1 MKRTKRFLAS
11 FLCLLMILT
20 ASPFS
25 AFAAESSTGTDPNNP
40 EITCTFDIVG
50 HSKIIVS
57 GTGEFSGYVSI
68 DGVEYDIQDLSMTY
82 RELYIEEGITS
93 LGYAMF
99 NNTDFEYIYVPNSLE
114 EASYDNIVFGYCYN
128 LKSVHLP
135 SGLKKVNDSM
145 FRECQ
150 LLSGVDIPDGV
161 TTIGNSAFYACS
173 NLTEIEL
180 PKSVALIGELAFYGC
195 SNLTKVNLPEG
206 LQIIRGNA
214 FASCPL
220 SGSLVLPKSLRAI
233 GNSAFAGTDITELTV
248 SGDIENTGTKIFN
261 NSLLTS
267 VNFTQDVTKIPNN
280 LFQNAYDLKTVEF
293 TDNITEIG
301 ANAFESSGLT
311 QIVFPKNLQSIG
323 EEAFYKCSSLASIT
337 LNDSLASIGDSAF
350 ESTGL
355 NEVYIPADVTLGK
368 DCFASNPISTVT
380 FAPGRKTVG
389 GFAGC
394 SSLENVVIPD
404 GVQSID
410 ERAFYNCRGIFD
422 IEIPDSVTEIGNY
435 AFYGCTYLENVKLS
449 ENLTSI
455 GNYAF
460 NQCKAITS
468 IDLPDSLTSIGNYAF
483 YKCTGLTDVVLPKN
497 LVSIGISAFGFTKI
511 KEVTI
516 PASLE
521 TTDVSGVFENT
532 PLEKVV
538 LPEGLTSVPDS
549 MFDGCD
555 SLTTVVFP
563 ESLTSIGAY
572 AFRNTALAS
581 VVFPENLETI
591 GSFAFANCDSLSE
604 IVFNNNLKSVGESAF
619 ERTAIKEINI
629 PAGVD
634 FAQNSFSGSK
644 LEKVTFAPGVKSVSG
659 FSECDYLVSVEI
671 PEGVEEIS
679 AYAFA
684 NCFSLSSV
692 TLPDSLVTIGESAFD
707 TCQALENIELPKN
720 LKVIGDSAFYQSCL
734 NSLELPEGIESI
746 GTGAFYETPIT
757 GVVNV
762 HGAVLAP
769 SAFANSTLTGVVFE
783 TNGETLTIPERAFYN
798 CTNLQS
804 VQLPENVKVTAGP
817 YAFAQCAALSD
828 INLENMVKAD
838 DHSFYQCSSLA
849 QIKLE
854 ALTEIGAYAFSQ
866 SGLKSVTVPATVT
879 KMGDYAFASCKSL
892 NYVNV
897 KCSKIG
903 NYAFADCSSVND
915 YYLSSSIK
923 SIPSYSIASV
933 KLNNSYIYLRTCTI
947 HARYGSYAISFAKS
961 KTIPYEELLIDD
973 ETQLPESYIGGKC
986 GDGTWAYDV
995 SENTL
1000 YIYAKNPTTTYVT
1013 ESGENWSPNTVN
1025 IKRVVFS
1032 DEVVNISARMFENYS
1047 ELESIS
1053 FGKNV
1058 TTIGDQAFEDCTS
1071 LKKIEGGSG
1080 VKTIG
1085 TSSFSGCVALTEPF
1099 LPASLETVGVQA
1111 FYGCKGFKSIIIPD
1125 NVKTLSSKCFMDCT
1139 NVTGIEIGSGVTT
1152 IPSYCFANSS
1162 SLKDITFSENL
1173 QFIGERAF
1181 ENAIKLIFINI
1192 PDSVTTIGAYAF
1204 NNCLNVEKI
1213 TLGSSVSDIR
1223 DYAFND
1229 CVNCYELNL
1238 NSVIRSLPNADYT
1251 RYHIEYYCGLKP
1263 IIPSSGMQYKPSY
1276 NSFTNIGENTTGL
1289 TVNIGDNVQS
1299 LSLFWLAGQ
1308 TDMLTCVNIGSGV
1321 ASVAFSN
1328 NSSTASTDASQMY
1341 NSQFIGNPNLK
1352 QINVSDDNAYI
1363 YSDGKAVYSKDGGV
1377 LYTIA
1382 PGLDTF
1388 SVNGSV
1394 KTIGSY
1400 AFAGNAA
1407 LKKITFEE
1415 GVTSIANHAFL
1426 CCDSL
1431 KYITLPKTLT
1441 SIDSYA
1447 FENCAALR
1455 NVEIPDNVVLLGSYA
1470 FKDCSQLA
1478 AVILPDDIQMI
1489 DAYTFVNCTSLTGIV
1504 IPNSVNEIRQGAFK
1518 GCTALEEVYIGS
1530 QNLEFVSSSSDKTF
1544 IFSNCGNVEMYTM
1557 AGSDASVY
1565 AKECNIPCHA
1575 YTDEYTFADLCAM
1588 KLDIFA
1594 GYVGFCTE
1602 GHGDIEWLTVYEAD
1616 CENDGYEIGVC
1627 EYCSEILDERHISA
1641 CGHDYQTTRIEP
1653 TETTDGAEITTCEN
1667 CGKSYCKTIPNL
1679 SGTQFDETHTVSGTV
1694 VIAVDSTAES
1704 GRNSAIGADI
1714 VIDGY
1719 TVATTDDDGN
1729 FSFELKSGTYEA
1741 TVHYPYGFDR
1751 QIFIIV
1757 SDSDIHC
1764 GSIPI
1769 IGCDW
1774 NKDGR
1779 VDDADYTMFKLVFK
1793 SHVGTPSYL
1802 DYVDMNHDG
1811 YINARDMVLLE
1822 RCMGVDKN
1830 NFVYPT
1836 LAFNK

>member
-1 MKRTKRFLAS
+1 
-11 FLCLLMILT
+11 MILT
-20 ASPFS
+20 ASPFY

-40 EITCTFDIVG
+40 NITCTFDIVG

-57 GTGEFSGYVSI
+57 GTGEFSGYVNI
-68 DGVEYDIQDLSMTY
+68 DDVVYDIQDLSMTY

-99 NNTDFEYIYVPNSLE
+99 NNTDFEYVYVPNSLE

-135 SGLKKVNDSM
+135 SGLNKINDGM

-150 LLSGVDIPDGV
+150 LLTGVDIPNGV
-161 TTIGNSAFYACS
+161 TSIGNSAFYACP
-173 NLTEIEL
+173 NLTEVEIPENVT
-180 PKSVALIGELAFYGC
+180 SIGELAFYAC

-206 LQIIRGNA
+206 LETIGTNA

-220 SGSLVLPKSLRAI
+220 TGSLVLPKSLKTI
-233 GNSAFAGTDITELTV
+233 GNSSFAGIDVTELTV
-248 SGDIENTGTKIFN
+248 SGNIEKAGTKVFN
-261 NSLLTS
+261 NSSIES
-267 VNFTQDVTKIPNN
+267 VNFTQDVTKIPDN
-280 LFQNAYDLKTVEF
+280 LYQNAYNLKTVEF

-301 ANAFESSGLT
+301 ANAFQSSGLT

-323 EEAFYKCSSLASIT
+323 EEAFYKCSSLSSIT
-337 LNDSLASIGDSAF
+337 LNDSLVSIGDSAF
-350 ESTGL
+350 KSTGL

-389 GFAGC
+389 GFSGC

-422 IEIPDSVTEIGNY
+422 IEIPDSVTEIGAS

-460 NQCKAITS
+460 NQCKALTA

-483 YKCTGLTDVVLPKN
+483 YKCTGLTDVTLPKN
-497 LVSIGISAFGFTKI
+497 LSSIGSNAFGFTKI
-511 KEVTI
+511 KEITI
-516 PASLE
+516 PASLDI
-521 TTDVSGVFENT
+521 TDASGIFLNT
-532 PLEKVV
+532 PLEKAVFS
-538 LPEGLTSVPDS
+538 EGVKSIPDS
-549 MFDGCD
+549 MFEGCD
-555 SLTTVVFP
+555 SLAEVVFP
-563 ESLTSIGAY
+563 DSLTSIGAY
-572 AFRNTALAS
+572 AFGNTALTR
-581 VVFPENLETI
+581 VVLPENVETI
-591 GSFAFANCDSLSE
+591 GDSAFAHCDSLSE
-604 IVFNNNLKSVGESAF
+604 IVFNDNLKSVGESAF
-619 ERTAIKEINI
+619 ELTAIKEVNV
-629 PAGVD
+629 PAGVE
-634 FAQNSFSGSK
+634 FAQDAFCGSEV
-644 LEKVTFAPGVKSVSG
+644 EKITFEPGVKAVSG
-659 FSECDYLVSVEI
+659 FSGCDYLVSVEI
-671 PEGVEEIS
+671 PDGVEEIS
-679 AYAFA
+679 PYAFA

-720 LKVIGDSAFYQSCL
+720 LKVIGDSAFYQSYL
-734 NSLELPEGIESI
+734 VALDLPEGIESI
-746 GTGAFYETPIT
+746 GTGAFYKTPLE

-762 HGAVLAP
+762 HGASIGA
-769 SAFANSTLTGVVFE
+769 SAFAGSTLGGVVFE
-783 TNGETLTIPERAFYN
+783 SSGENYTVPERAFYN
-798 CTNLQS
+798 CPNLKS
-804 VQLPENVKVTAGP
+804 VQLPENAKVKVGP
-817 YAFAQCAALSD
+817 YAFAQCASLAD
-828 INLENMVKAD
+828 INLENMVTAD
-838 DHSFYQCSSLA
+838 EYSFYQCSSLA
-849 QIKLE
+849 QIKFE
-854 ALTEIGAYAFSQ
+854 ALTEIGDYAFSQ
-866 SGLKSVTVPATVT
+866 SGLKSVTLPKTVT
-879 KMGDYAFASCKSL
+879 EMGYNTFSDCKSL
-892 NYVNV
+892 TYVNV
-897 KCSKIG
+897 KCDEVG
-903 NYAFADCSSVND
+903 WYAFSDCTSVSD
-915 YYLSSSIK
+915 YYFTSNVDY
-923 SIPSYSIASV
+923 IPRYSIASTKINKNFV
-933 KLNNSYIYLRTCTI
+933 YLRTCTI
-947 HARYGSYAISFAKS
+947 HARYGSYAINFAKVN
-961 KTIPYEELLIDD
+961 KIPYEELLIDD

-986 GDGTWAYDV
+986 GDGTWAYDAN
-995 SENTL
+995 EKTL
-1000 YIYAKNPTTTYVT
+1000 YIYAKNPSTTYVT
-1013 ESGENWSPNTVN
+1013 ESGENWSPNTAEV
-1025 IKRVVFS
+1025 KRIVFS
-1032 DEVVNISARMFENYS
+1032 DEVVKIGARMYENFS

-1058 TTIGDQAFEDCTS
+1058 TTIGDQAFEDCVS
-1071 LKKIEGGSG
+1071 LKTIEGGSG
-1080 VKTIG
+1080 VKTLG
-1085 TSSFSGCVALTEPF
+1085 TSSFSGCVSLTEPF
-1099 LPASLETVGVQA
+1099 LPSSLETVGVQA

-1125 NVKTLSSKCFMDCT
+1125 NVKTLSSKCFMDCS
-1139 NVTGIEIGSGVTT
+1139 NVTGIEIGSGITE

-1173 QFIGERAF
+1173 VSIGERAF

-1192 PDSVTTIGAYAF
+1192 PDGVTTIGAYAF

-1213 TLGSSVSDIR
+1213 TLGASVSDVR

-1238 NSVIRSLPNADYT
+1238 NSVIRSLPNANYT
-1251 RYHIEYYCGLKP
+1251 RYHIEYFCGLEP
-1263 IIPSSGMQYKPSY
+1263 IVPGSGVQYKSNY
-1276 NSFTNIGENTTGL
+1276 NSFKNIGENTTGL
-1289 TVNIGDNVQS
+1289 TVNIGDNVKS
-1299 LSLFWLAGQ
+1299 LSLFWMAGQ

-1321 ASVAFSN
+1321 SSVAFSN
-1328 NSSTASTDASQMY
+1328 NSATGNTDASQMY

-1352 QINVSDDNAYI
+1352 SINVSEDNAYI
-1363 YSDGKAVYSKDGGV
+1363 YSDGNAIYSKDGGV

-1388 SVNGSV
+1388 SVNANV

-1415 GVTSIANHAFL
+1415 GVTSIANHAFM
-1426 CCDSL
+1426 CCNSL

-1441 SIDSYA
+1441 SIDAYA
-1447 FENCAALR
+1447 FESCAALR
-1455 NVEIPDNVVLLGSYA
+1455 NVELPDNVVLIGSYA

-1478 AVILPDDIQMI
+1478 AVILPDNIQML
-1489 DAYTFVNCTSLTGIV
+1489 DAYTFLNCESLTGIV
-1504 IPNSVNEIRQGAFK
+1504 IPNSVNEIRQGVFK
-1518 GCTALEEVYIGS
+1518 NCQALEEVYIGAQS
-1530 QNLEFVSSSSDKTF
+1530 IDFVSSSSDKTF
-1544 IFSNCGNVEMYTM
+1544 VFSNCGNVEIYTM

-1565 AKECNIPCHA
+1565 AKECNLVCHE
-1575 YTDEYTFADLCAM
+1575 YTDKYTFADLCAM

-1602 GHGDIEWLTVYEAD
+1602 GHGDIEWLMVYEAD

-1641 CGHDYQTTRIEP
+1641 CGHDYEVTKIDA
-1653 TETTDGAEITTCEN
+1653 TETTDGAEITTCKN
-1667 CGKSYCKTIPNL
+1667 CGKSFCKTIPNL
-1679 SGTQFDETHTVSGTV
+1679 SGTHFDETHTVSGTV
-1694 VIAVDSTAES
+1694 VIAVDSTAET

-1719 TVATTDDDGN
+1719 TVATTDDNGN

-1741 TVHYPYGFDR
+1741 TVHYAYGFDR
-1751 QIFIIV
+1751 EIFIIV
-1757 SDSDIHC
+1757 SDSDVHC

-1774 NKDGR
+1774 NRDGK

-1793 SHVGTPSYL
+1793 SHIGSPSYL

-1830 NFVYPT
+1830 DFVYPT

>member
-1 MKRTKRFLAS
+1 MKRAKRFLAS
-11 FLCLLMILT
+11 FLCLMMILT
-20 ASPFS
+20 ASPLS

-40 EITCTFDIVG
+40 DITCTFDIVG
-50 HSKIIVS
+50 HSKMIVS
-57 GTGEFSGYVSI
+57 GTGEFSGYISI
-68 DGVEYDIQDLSMTY
+68 DGEEYDVQDLSMTY

-99 NNTDFEYIYVPNSLE
+99 NNTDFEYVYVPNSLE

-135 SGLKKVNDSM
+135 SGLKKINDSM

-161 TTIGNSAFYACS
+161 TSIGNSAFFRCS
-173 NLTEIEL
+173 NLMEVEI
-180 PKSVALIGELAFYGC
+180 PKSVALIDELAFYC
-195 SNLTKVNLPEG
+195 CTKLTKVNLPEG
-206 LQIIRGNA
+206 LQMIRGNA

-220 SGSLVLPKSLRAI
+220 SSSLVLPKSLRAI

-248 SGDIENTGTKIFN
+248 SGDIENAGTKIFN

-267 VNFTQDVTKIPNN
+267 VKFTQDVTKIPNN
-280 LFQNAYDLKTVEF
+280 LFQNAYDLETVEF

-323 EEAFYKCSSLASIT
+323 EEAFYKCTSLVSIT

-355 NEVYIPADVTLGK
+355 NEVYIPANVTLGK

-389 GFAGC
+389 GFSGC

-404 GVQSID
+404 GVESID

-422 IEIPDSVTEIGNY
+422 IEIPDSVTEIGDY

-449 ENLTSI
+449 ENLVSI

-483 YKCTGLTDVVLPKN
+483 YKCTGLADVTLTKN
-497 LVSIGISAFGFTKI
+497 LTSIGTSAFGFTKI

-521 TTDVSGVFENT
+521 TADVSGVFENT
-532 PLEKVV
+532 PLEKVT
-538 LPEGLTSVPDS
+538 LSEGLTSIPDS

-555 SLTTVVFP
+555 SLASVIFP
-563 ESLTSIGAY
+563 ESLTSIGSY
-572 AFRNTALAS
+572 AFRDTALTN

-591 GSFAFANCDSLSE
+591 GNSAFANCDNLSE
-604 IVFNNNLKSVGESAF
+604 IVFNDNLKSVGESAF
-619 ERTAIKEINI
+619 ECTAIKEINI
-629 PAGVD
+629 PGDVN
-634 FAQNSFSGSK
+634 FAQYAFSGSE
-644 LEKVTFAPGVKSVSG
+644 LEKITFAPGVKAVSG
-659 FSECDYLVSVEI
+659 FSGCDYLVSVEI

-679 AYAFA
+679 PYAFA

-707 TCQALENIELPKN
+707 TCQALENIELPQN
-720 LKVIGDSAFYQSCL
+720 LKVIGDSAFYQSGL
-734 NSLELPEGIESI
+734 TKLELPESVESI
-746 GTGAFYETPIT
+746 GKGAFYETPIT

-762 HGAVLAP
+762 HGAALAP
-769 SAFANSTLTGVVFE
+769 SAFANSTLTGVIFE
-783 TNGETLTIPERAFYN
+783 GNGETLTIPERAFYN

-804 VQLPENVKVTAGP
+804 VQLPENVKVTVGP

-828 INLENMVKAD
+828 INLENMALAD
-838 DHSFYQCSSLA
+838 EYSFYKCSSLA

-854 ALTEIGAYAFSQ
+854 ALTEIGKYAFSQ
-866 SGLKSVTVPATVT
+866 SGLKSVTVPETVA
-879 KMGDYAFASCKSL
+879 KMGDYAFSSCKSL
-892 NYVNV
+892 NYVNI
-897 KCSKIG
+897 KCSLIG
-903 NYAFADCSSVND
+903 NYAFADCTSVHD
-915 YYLSSSIK
+915 YYISSKIK
-923 SIPSYSIASV
+923 SIPSYSIAST
-933 KLNNSYIYLRTCTI
+933 KLNNSYIYLLTCTI

-961 KTIPYEELLIDD
+961 YKIPYEELLIDD
-973 ETQLPESYIGGKC
+973 ETQLPESYIGGQC

-1000 YIYAKNPTTTYVT
+1000 YIFAKNPQNTYVT
-1013 ESGENWSPNTVN
+1013 ESGEKWSPNTVSV
-1025 IKRVVFS
+1025 KRIVFS
-1032 DEVVNISARMFENYS
+1032 NEVVNIPARMFENFS
-1047 ELESIS
+1047 ELESVS
-1053 FGKNV
+1053 FADSV
-1058 TTIGDQAFEDCTS
+1058 TAIGNQAFENCTS
-1071 LKKIEGGSG
+1071 LKKIEGGNG

-1085 TSSFSGCVALTEPF
+1085 TRSFSGCVSLPEPF
-1099 LPASLETVGVQA
+1099 LPRSLETVGTEA
-1111 FYGCKGFKSIIIPD
+1111 FYGCKAFRSIIIPD
-1125 NVKTLSSKCFMDCT
+1125 NVKTLSPKCFMDCT
-1139 NVTGIEIGSGVTT
+1139 NVTGIEIGSGITF
-1152 IPSYCFANSS
+1152 IPNYCFANSS
-1162 SLKDITFSENL
+1162 SLKDITFPDGLVS
-1173 QFIGERAF
+1173 IGDRAF

-1213 TLGSSVSDIR
+1213 TLGASVSDVR

-1229 CVNCYELNL
+1229 CVNCYELNI
-1238 NSVIRSLPNADYT
+1238 NSVIRQLPNADYT
-1251 RYHIEYYCGLKP
+1251 RYHIEYYCGLNP
-1263 IIPSSGMQYKPSY
+1263 VIPGSGVQYKSYY

-1289 TVNIGDNVQS
+1289 TVNIGDNVQE
-1299 LSLFWLAGQ
+1299 LSLFWIAGQ
-1308 TDMLTCVNIGSGV
+1308 TDMLTRVNIGSSV
-1321 ASVAFSN
+1321 SSVAFSN
-1328 NSSTASTDASQMY
+1328 SSSAGNTDASQMY

-1352 QINVSDDNAYI
+1352 TINISEDNAYL
-1363 YSDGKAVYSKDGGV
+1363 YSDGKAIYSKDGAV

-1382 PGLDTF
+1382 SGLDTF
-1388 SVNGSV
+1388 SVNGNV

-1415 GVTSIANHAFL
+1415 GVTTIANHAFL
-1426 CCDSL
+1426 CCNSL
-1431 KYITLPKTLT
+1431 KYITLPETLT
-1441 SIDSYA
+1441 SIDTYA

-1455 NVEIPDNVVLLGSYA
+1455 NVELPDSVVLLGSYA

-1478 AVILPDDIQMI
+1478 AVILPDNIRMI
-1489 DAYTFVNCTSLTGIV
+1489 DKYTFINCKSLTGIV
-1504 IPNSVNEIRQGAFK
+1504 IPDSVNEIRQGAFK
-1518 GCTALEEVYIGS
+1518 GCDALEEVYIGA
-1530 QNLEFVSSSSDKTF
+1530 QNIEFVSTSSDKTF
-1544 IFSNCGNVEMYTM
+1544 IFSNCGKVEMYTM

-1565 AKECNIPCHA
+1565 AKECNIICHE
-1575 YTDEYTFADLCAM
+1575 YTDKYTFADLCAM

-1594 GYVGFCTE
+1594 GYVGFCTD

-1627 EYCSEILDERHISA
+1627 EYCSEILEERHIPA
-1641 CGHDYQTTRIEP
+1641 CGHNYQTTKIEP
-1653 TETTDGAEITTCEN
+1653 TQTTDGAEITTCEN

-1679 SGTQFDETHTVSGTV
+1679 SGTQFDEIHSVSGTV
-1694 VIAVDSTAES
+1694 VIAVDSTAQS

-1714 VIDGY
+1714 IIDGY
-1719 TVATTDDDGN
+1719 TVATTDDNGN
-1729 FSFELKSGTYEA
+1729 FSFELESGTYEA
-1741 TVHYPYGFDR
+1741 TVHYAYGFDR
-1751 QIFIIV
+1751 EIFIIV
-1757 SDSDIHC
+1757 SGSDVNC
-1764 GSIPI
+1764 GSIPV

-1774 NKDGR
+1774 NKDGKI
-1779 VDDADYTMFKLVFK
+1779 DDADYTMFKLVFK
-1793 SHVGTPSYL
+1793 SYVGTPSYL

-1811 YINARDMVLLE
+1811 YINGRDMVLLE
-1822 RCMGVDKN
+1822 RCMGIDKKD
-1830 NFVYPT
+1830 FVYPT

>member
-1 MKRTKRFLAS
+1 MKRIKRFLAS
-11 FLCLLMILT
+11 FLCLMMILT
-20 ASPFS
+20 ASPLS
-25 AFAAESSTGTDPNNP
+25 ALAAESTTGTDPNNSN
-40 EITCTFDIVG
+40 ITCTFDVVG
-50 HSKIIVS
+50 HSKIVVS
-57 GTGEFSGYVSI
+57 GTGEFSGYVNI
-68 DGVEYDIQDLSMTY
+68 DGEEYDIQDLSMTY

-99 NNTDFEYIYVPNSLE
+99 NNTDFEYVYVPNSLE

-135 SGLKKVNDSM
+135 SGLNKINDGM

-150 LLSGVDIPDGV
+150 LLTGVDIPNGV
-161 TTIGNSAFYACS
+161 TSIGNSAFYACPS
-173 NLTEIEL
+173 ITEVEIPENVT
-180 PKSVALIGELAFYGC
+180 SIGELAFYAC

-206 LQIIRGNA
+206 LETIGTNA

-220 SGSLVLPKSLRAI
+220 TGSLVLPKSLKTI
-233 GNSAFAGTDITELTV
+233 GNSSFAGIDVTELTV
-248 SGDIENTGTKIFN
+248 SGNIEKAGTKVFN
-261 NSLLTS
+261 NSSIES
-267 VNFTQDVTKIPNN
+267 VNFTQDVTKIPDN
-280 LFQNAYDLKTVEF
+280 LFQNAYNLKTVEF

-301 ANAFESSGLT
+301 ANAFQSSGLT
-311 QIVFPKNLQSIG
+311 QIVFPENLKSIG
-323 EEAFYKCSSLASIT
+323 EEAFYECTELISIT
-337 LNDSLASIGDSAF
+337 LNDSLASVGDSAF
-350 ESTGL
+350 DSTGL
-355 NEVYIPADVTLGK
+355 NEVYIPAEVTLGE
-368 DCFASNPISTVT
+368 DCFADNPISTVI
-380 FAPGRKTVG
+380 FAPGRKMVG

-404 GVQSID
+404 GVESID
-410 ERAFYNCRGIFD
+410 NRAFYNCRGIFD
-422 IEIPDSVTEIGNY
+422 IEIPDSVTEIGDY

-460 NQCKAITS
+460 NQCKALTA

-483 YKCTGLTDVVLPKN
+483 YKCTGLTDVTLPKN
-497 LVSIGISAFGFTKI
+497 LSSIGSNAFGFTKI
-511 KEVTI
+511 KEITI
-516 PASLE
+516 PASLDI
-521 TTDVSGVFENT
+521 TDASGIFSNT
-532 PLEKVV
+532 PLEKAVFS
-538 LPEGLTSVPDS
+538 EGVKSIPDS
-549 MFDGCD
+549 MFEGCD
-555 SLTTVVFP
+555 SLAEVVFP
-563 ESLTSIGAY
+563 DSLTSIGAY
-572 AFRNTALAS
+572 AFGNTALTR
-581 VVFPENLETI
+581 VVLPENVETI
-591 GSFAFANCDSLSE
+591 GDSAFAHCDSLSE
-604 IVFNNNLKSVGESAF
+604 IVFNDNLKSVGESAF
-619 ERTAIKEINI
+619 ELTAIKEVNV
-629 PAGVD
+629 PAGVE
-634 FAQNSFSGSK
+634 FAQDAFCGSEV
-644 LEKVTFAPGVKSVSG
+644 EKITFEPGVKAVSG
-659 FSECDYLVSVEI
+659 FSGCDYLVSVEI
-671 PEGVEEIS
+671 PDGVEEIS
-679 AYAFA
+679 LYAFA

-720 LKVIGDSAFYQSCL
+720 LKVIGDSAFYQSYL
-734 NSLELPEGIESI
+734 VALDLPEGIESI
-746 GTGAFYETPIT
+746 GTGAFYETPIK

-762 HGAVLAP
+762 HGAELAP

-783 TNGETLTIPERAFYN
+783 TNGEKLTIPERAFYN
-798 CTNLQS
+798 CTELKS
-804 VQLPENVKVTAGP
+804 VQLPENVKVTVGP
-817 YAFAQCAALSD
+817 YAFAQCTALSD
-828 INLENMVKAD
+828 INLENMVTAD
-838 DHSFYQCSSLA
+838 EYSFYQCSSLA
-849 QIKLE
+849 QIKFE
-854 ALTEIGAYAFSQ
+854 ALTEIGDYAFSQ
-866 SGLKSVTVPATVT
+866 SGLKSVTLPKTVT
-879 KMGDYAFASCKSL
+879 EMGYNTFSDCKSL
-892 NYVNV
+892 TYVNV
-897 KCSKIG
+897 KCDEVG
-903 NYAFADCSSVND
+903 WYAFSDCTSVSD
-915 YYLSSSIK
+915 YYFTSNVDY
-923 SIPSYSIASV
+923 IPRYSIASTKINKNFV
-933 KLNNSYIYLRTCTI
+933 YLRTCTI
-947 HARYGSYAISFAKS
+947 HARYGSYAINFAKVN
-961 KTIPYEELLIDD
+961 KIPYEELLIDD

-986 GDGTWAYDV
+986 GDGTWAYDAN
-995 SENTL
+995 EKTL
-1000 YIYAKNPTTTYVT
+1000 YIYAKNPSTTYVT
-1013 ESGENWSPNTVN
+1013 ESGENWSPNTAEV
-1025 IKRVVFS
+1025 KRIVFS
-1032 DEVVNISARMFENYS
+1032 DEVVKIGARMYENFS

-1058 TTIGDQAFEDCTS
+1058 TTIGDQAFEDCVS
-1071 LKKIEGGSG
+1071 LKTIEGGSG

-1085 TSSFSGCVALTEPF
+1085 TRSFSGCTALPEPF
-1099 LPASLETVGVQA
+1099 LPASLETVGVEA

-1125 NVKTLSSKCFMDCT
+1125 NVKTLSSKCFMDCS
-1139 NVTGIEIGSGVTT
+1139 NVTGIEIGSGITE

-1173 QFIGERAF
+1173 VSIGERAF

-1192 PDSVTTIGAYAF
+1192 PDGVTTIGAYAF

-1213 TLGSSVSDIR
+1213 TLGASVSDVR

-1238 NSVIRSLPNADYT
+1238 NSVIRSLPNANYT
-1251 RYHIEYYCGLKP
+1251 RYHIEYFCGLEP
-1263 IIPSSGMQYKPSY
+1263 IVPGSGVQYKSNY
-1276 NSFTNIGENTTGL
+1276 NSFKNIGENTTGL
-1289 TVNIGDNVQS
+1289 TVNIGDNVKS
-1299 LSLFWLAGQ
+1299 LSLFWMAGQ

-1321 ASVAFSN
+1321 SSVAFSN
-1328 NSSTASTDASQMY
+1328 NSATGNTDASQMY

-1352 QINVSDDNAYI
+1352 SINVSEDNAYI
-1363 YSDGKAVYSKDGGV
+1363 YSDGNAIYSKDGGV

-1388 SVNGSV
+1388 SVNANV

-1415 GVTSIANHAFL
+1415 GVTSIANHAFM
-1426 CCDSL
+1426 CCNSL

-1441 SIDSYA
+1441 SIDAYA
-1447 FENCAALR
+1447 FESCAALR
-1455 NVEIPDNVVLLGSYA
+1455 NVELPDNVVLIGSYA

-1478 AVILPDDIQMI
+1478 AVILPDNIQML
-1489 DAYTFVNCTSLTGIV
+1489 DAYTFLNCESLTGIV
-1504 IPNSVNEIRQGAFK
+1504 IPNSVNEIRQGVFK
-1518 GCTALEEVYIGS
+1518 NCQALEEVYIGAQS
-1530 QNLEFVSSSSDKTF
+1530 IDFVSSSSDKTF
-1544 IFSNCGNVEMYTM
+1544 VFSNCGNVEIYTM

-1565 AKECNIPCHA
+1565 AKECNLVCHE
-1575 YTDEYTFADLCAM
+1575 YTDKYTFADLCAM

-1641 CGHDYQTTRIEP
+1641 CGHDYEVTKIDA
-1653 TETTDGAEITTCEN
+1653 TETTDGAEITTCKN
-1667 CGKSYCKTIPNL
+1667 CGKSFCKTIPNL

-1694 VIAVDSTAES
+1694 VIAVDSTAET

-1719 TVATTDDDGN
+1719 TVATTDDNGN

-1741 TVHYPYGFDR
+1741 TVHYAYGFDR
-1751 QIFIIV
+1751 EIFIIV
-1757 SDSDIHC
+1757 SDSDVHC

-1774 NKDGR
+1774 NRDGK

-1793 SHVGTPSYL
+1793 SHIGTPSYL

-1830 NFVYPT
+1830 DFVYPT

>member
-1 MKRTKRFLAS
+1 MKRIKRFLAS
-11 FLCLLMILT
+11 FLCLMMILT
-20 ASPFS
+20 ASPLS
-25 AFAAESSTGTDPNNP
+25 ALAAESTTGTDPNNP
-40 EITCTFDIVG
+40 NITCTFDVVG
-50 HSKIIVS
+50 HSKIVVS
-57 GTGEFSGYVSI
+57 GTGEFSGYVNI
-68 DGVEYDIQDLSMTY
+68 DGEEYDIQDLSMTY

-99 NNTDFEYIYVPNSLE
+99 RDTDFEYIYIPNSLD
-114 EASYDNIVFGYCYN
+114 EASYDNLMFEYCYN

-135 SGLKKVNDSM
+135 SGLKELSNSM
-145 FRECQ
+145 FNSCQ
-150 LLSGVDIPDGV
+150 SLSSIDIPDGV
-161 TTIGNSAFYACS
+161 TIVGNSAFYACY
-173 NLTEIEL
+173 NLTEIEF

-195 SNLTKVNLPEG
+195 SKLTKVNLSEE
-206 LQIIRGNA
+206 LQMIRANA

-261 NSLLTS
+261 NSMLKS
-267 VNFTQDVTKIPNN
+267 VKLTQDVTKIPNN
-280 LFQNAYDLKTVEF
+280 LFQNAYFLETVEF

-323 EEAFYKCSSLASIT
+323 EKAFYKCSSLSSIT
-337 LNDSLASIGDSAF
+337 LNDSLVSIGDSAF

-422 IEIPDSVTEIGNY
+422 IEIPDSVTEIGAS

-449 ENLTSI
+449 ENLVSI
-455 GNYAF
+455 GNSAF
-460 NQCKAITS
+460 YQCKAITS
-468 IDLPDSLTSIGNYAF
+468 IDLPESLTSIGDKAF
-483 YKCTGLTDVVLPKN
+483 YKCSLLSDVTLPQNLT
-497 LVSIGISAFGFTKI
+497 SIGSNAFGFTKI

-532 PLEKVV
+532 PLEKVT
-538 LPEGLTSVPDS
+538 LSEGLTSIPDS

-555 SLTTVVFP
+555 SLATVVFP
-563 ESLTSIGAY
+563 ESITSIGAY
-572 AFRNTALAS
+572 AFRDTALTS
-581 VVFPENLETI
+581 VAFPENVETI
-591 GSFAFANCDSLSE
+591 GNFAFANCGSLSE
-604 IVFNNNLKSVGESAF
+604 IVFNDNLKTVGESAF
-619 ERTAIKEINI
+619 EGTAIKEINI
-629 PAGVD
+629 PANVD
-634 FAQNSFSGSK
+634 FGQYAFSGSE
-644 LEKVTFAPGVKSVSG
+644 LEKITFDPGVKTVSG
-659 FSECDYLVSVEI
+659 FAGCDYLVSVEI
-671 PEGVEEIS
+671 PEGVEKIGDN
-679 AYAFA
+679 AFE
-684 NCFSLSSV
+684 NCCSLSSI
-692 TLPDSLVTIGESAFD
+692 TLPDSLNEIGVSAFNM
-707 TCQALENIELPKN
+707 CQALENIELPQN
-720 LKVIGDSAFYQSCL
+720 LKVIGNSAFYQGGL
-734 NSLELPEGIESI
+734 IKIDLPESIETI
-746 GTGAFYETPIT
+746 GEGAFYETPLEGI
-757 GVVNV
+757 VNV
-762 HGAVLAP
+762 HGASIGA
-769 SAFANSTLTGVVFE
+769 SAFAGSTLGGVVFE
-783 TNGETLTIPERAFYN
+783 SSGENYTVPERAFYN
-798 CTNLQS
+798 CPNLKS
-804 VQLPENVKVTAGP
+804 VQLPENAKVKVGP
-817 YAFAQCAALSD
+817 YAFAQCASLAE
-828 INLENMVKAD
+828 INLENMVFAD
-838 DHSFYQCSSLA
+838 EYSFYQCSSLA
-849 QIKLE
+849 QIKFE
-854 ALTEIGAYAFSQ
+854 ALTEIGDYAFSQ
-866 SGLKSVTVPATVT
+866 SGLKSVTLPETVT
-879 KMGDYAFASCKSL
+879 EMGTETFSNCKSL

-897 KCSKIG
+897 KCSELG
-903 NYAFADCSSVND
+903 WYAFTDCTSVSD
-915 YYLSSSIK
+915 YYFTSNLK
-923 SIPSYSIASV
+923 TIPMYSIASTKINKNFV
-933 KLNNSYIYLRTCTI
+933 YLRTCTI
-947 HARYGSYAISFAKS
+947 HARYGSYAINFAKVN
-961 KTIPYEELLIDD
+961 KIPYEELLIDD

-986 GDGTWAYDV
+986 GDGTWAYDLN
-995 SENTL
+995 ENTL
-1000 YIYAKNPTTTYVT
+1000 YIYAKNPTATYVT

-1025 IKRVVFS
+1025 VKRVVFS
-1032 DEVVNISARMFENYS
+1032 DEVVKIGARMFENFS
-1047 ELESIS
+1047 ELESVS
-1053 FGKNV
+1053 FGKNL
-1058 TTIGDQAFEDCTS
+1058 TSIGDQAFEDCIS
-1071 LKKIEGGSG
+1071 LKTIEGGSG

-1085 TSSFSGCVALTEPF
+1085 TRSFSGCTALPEPF
-1099 LPASLETVGVQA
+1099 LPASLETVGVEA

-1125 NVKTLSSKCFMDCT
+1125 NVKTLSSKCFMDCS
-1139 NVTGIEIGSGVTT
+1139 NVTGIEIGSGITE

-1173 QFIGERAF
+1173 VSIGERAF

-1192 PDSVTTIGAYAF
+1192 PDGVTTIGAYAF

-1213 TLGSSVSDIR
+1213 TLGASVSDVR

-1238 NSVIRSLPNADYT
+1238 NSVIRSLPNANYT
-1251 RYHIEYYCGLKP
+1251 RYHIEYFCGLEP
-1263 IIPSSGMQYKPSY
+1263 IVPGSGVQYKSNY
-1276 NSFTNIGENTTGL
+1276 NSFKNIGKNTTGL
-1289 TVNIGDNVQS
+1289 TVNIGDNVKS
-1299 LSLFWLAGQ
+1299 LSLFWMAGQ

-1321 ASVAFSN
+1321 SSVAFSN
-1328 NSSTASTDASQMY
+1328 NSATGNTDASQMY

-1352 QINVSDDNAYI
+1352 SINVSEDNAYI
-1363 YSDGKAVYSKDGGV
+1363 YSDGNAIYSKDGGV

-1388 SVNGSV
+1388 SVNANV

-1415 GVTSIANHAFL
+1415 GVTSIANHAFM
-1426 CCDSL
+1426 CCNSL

-1441 SIDSYA
+1441 SIDAYA
-1447 FENCAALR
+1447 FESCAALR
-1455 NVEIPDNVVLLGSYA
+1455 NVELPDNVVLIGSYA

-1478 AVILPDDIQMI
+1478 AVILPDNIQML
-1489 DAYTFVNCTSLTGIV
+1489 DAYTFLNCKSLTGIV

-1518 GCTALEEVYIGS
+1518 NCQALEEVYIGAQS
-1530 QNLEFVSSSSDKTF
+1530 IDFVSSSSDKTF
-1544 IFSNCGNVEMYTM
+1544 VFSNCGNVEIYTM

-1565 AKECNIPCHA
+1565 AKECNLVCHA
-1575 YTDEYTFADLCAM
+1575 YTDKYTFADLCAM

-1627 EYCSEILDERHISA
+1627 EYCSELLDERHISA
-1641 CGHDYQTTRIEP
+1641 CGHDYEVTKIDA
-1653 TETTDGAEITTCEN
+1653 TETTDGAEITTCKN
-1667 CGKSYCKTIPNL
+1667 CGKSFCKTIPNL

-1694 VIAVDSTAES
+1694 VIAVDSTAET

-1719 TVATTDDDGN
+1719 TVATTDDNGN

-1741 TVHYPYGFDR
+1741 TVHYAYGFDR
-1751 QIFIIV
+1751 EIFIIV
-1757 SDSDIHC
+1757 SDSDVHC

-1774 NKDGR
+1774 NRDGK

-1793 SHVGTPSYL
+1793 SHIGTPSYL

-1830 NFVYPT
+1830 DFVYPT